1 MLATL
6 ATLEGLAMPP
16 KRTALPHEVGLR
28 NVGARFPVNGMLF
41 RDRNK
46 YK

>member
-16 KRTALPHEVGLR
+16 KRTALPHEAGLR
-28 NVGARFPVNGMLF
+28 NV
-41 RDRNK
+41 
-46 YK
+46 